1 MGRSARIAVVSLVF
15 LLLTVLTVQGIGVS
29 FCYLLPRNG
38 TFSHPVYP
46 LSFRGIGMDIGRYF
60 GASGSLSLYSIRGMG
75 IKDSSGSPI
84 ETGGPL
90 VGPFLSILG
99 SAVFEARV
107 PIPPLELEAS
117 GGLFGCYNI
126 DPPLVTGN
134 LDRYLA
140 GAAATPYETVTSS
153 LSCAGRWGWGW
164 VFGGKATFFI
174 KGQLGVFAGANYY
187 VGGSKL
193 ELSGSYAAAVA
204 GQPPV
209 TVTDLPAE
217 LQDASLDFSG
227 LEIILG
233 AEIRL

>member
-1 MGRSARIAVVSLVF
+1 MARSVRIAVVSVCF
-15 LLLTVLTVQGIGVS
+15 LLLAVPAVQGIGVS

-38 TFSHPVYP
+38 AFSHPVFP
-46 LSFRGIGMDIGRYF
+46 LSFRDIGVDIGRYF

-75 IKDSSGSPI
+75 IKDSRGSPI

-99 SAVFEARV
+99 SAVLKARV

-117 GGLFGCYNI
+117 GGVFGCYNI
-126 DPPLVTGN
+126 DPPLATGN

-140 GAAATPYETVTSS
+140 GAAATTYETVTSS

-174 KGQLGVFAGANYY
+174 KGQLGFFAGANYY

-193 ELSGSYAAAVA
+193 KPSGSYTAAEA

-217 LQDASLDFSG
+217 LQDAFLDFTG